1 VSTIAGVTIPAESF
15 VLCEPLQGPE
25 FRAEIVPS
33 VSLIED
39 DPSILAWTTCDEF
52 ERMDDA
58 IRACSSVG
66 DVELLAAFDQA
77 SEWLYRFEWTPQE
90 PTALPLLAAPDAAV
104 LGARAREDW
113 TVRMLFGA
121 REDLSDG
128 YEACREAGVDAEIDW
143 IQTVEE
149 SDRLGR
155 FCVTPCQLRA
165 LEAAYRRGYY
175 EIPRGVT
182 LEELSDELGVSHQ
195 ALSERFCR
203 AHRSLIQAVLSGV
216 DPATL
221 GGGFPEKVQAEQR

>member
-1 VSTIAGVTIPAESF
+1 M
-15 VLCEPLQGPE
+15 LCEPLRETG

-33 VSLIED
+33 VSLVAD
-39 DPSILAWTTCDEF
+39 DPTLLAWTTCDEF
-52 ERMDDA
+52 DWMDDA
-58 IRACSSVG
+58 IRRCSSVG
-66 DVELLAAFDQA
+66 DVELLAAFDRA
-77 SEWLYRFEWTPQE
+77 SEWLYRFEWTPGE
-90 PTALPLLAAPDAAV
+90 PTALPLLAAADSAV

-113 TVRMLFGA
+113 TVRMLFGS
-121 REDLSDG
+121 RETLSEG
-128 YEACREAGVDAEIDW
+128 YEACREAGVDVEIDW
-143 IQTVEE
+143 IQNVAE

-182 LEELSDELGVSHQ
+182 LEELSEELGVSHQ

-221 GGGFPEKVQAEQR
+221 GGGFPEQVPAGRE